1 MAGERKGNVAGAIA
15 GMIAIMISLFV
26 FVYIITFVFPIIPPN
41 FSSYVNAI
49 FVAIII
55 YIILKV
61 VLGVL
66 SKYMYKYMSPARAHP
81 ILFIVSIL
89 GYFILGVAVMAQ
101 LGIDVSSL
109 ILGGSIVSVIIGLA
123 SQSVL
128 ANQFGGILLTIVRP
142 FKIGDHVFINTWQY
156 GGAFPTLFPK
166 FFSTDRIEAT
176 GYGGE
181 VIALTINYTTLRLN
195 SGDIVR
201 IPNAIVIQ
209 SAIILRKNGVIV
221 QARYE
226 IPKYITYASIAKE
239 IENIVISLKDYDN
252 QFSMYVDE
260 TTMNTYILIL
270 KARFST
276 MDPDKKRGEIMLAL
290 MDLIEPMKSGTSR

>member
-1 MAGERKGNVAGAIA
+1 MADEKTGNIVGAIA
-15 GMIAIMISLFV
+15 AMIALMISLFV
-26 FVYIITFVFPIIPPN
+26 FVYIITFVFPIIPPD
-41 FSSYVNAI
+41 FSRYVNAI
-49 FVAIII
+49 FVAIIV

-61 VLGVL
+61 VLSVL
-66 SKYMYKYMSPARAHP
+66 GKYMSRYMSPARAHP
-81 ILFIVSIL
+81 IMFIISIF

-142 FKIGDHVFINTWQY
+142 FKIGDQVFINTWQY

-181 VIALTINYTTLRLN
+181 VIALTINYTTLKLN

-209 SAIILRKNGVIV
+209 SAIVQRKGGVIV

-239 IENIVISLKDYDN
+239 VEKRVVSLNDYDN
-252 QFSMYVDE
+252 EFSMYVDE

-270 KARFST
+270 KARFKT
-276 MDPDKKRGEIMLAL
+276 MEPEHKRGEIMLAL
-290 MDLIEPMKSGTSR
+290 MELIEPMKS